1 MRQLKRTDKC
11 ITGKHYLYYTNPS
24 IQKYTVLKF
33 LRWGVAS
40 SAEVHKNLL
49 IFHDL
54 VTDKD
59 VMFFPDAFY
68 EIEDYEVDNYL
79 MMQELVS

>member
-1 MRQLKRTDKC
+1 MKQLKRTDKC
-11 ITGKHYLYYTNPS
+11 ITGKHYLYYTS
-24 IQKYTVLKF
+24 SDRQRYTVLKF
-33 LRWGVAS
+33 LRWGVSS
-40 SAEVHKNLL
+40 SAEVRKNLL

-54 VTDKD
+54 VIDKD

-68 EIEDYEVDNYL
+68 EIEDCEVDNYI